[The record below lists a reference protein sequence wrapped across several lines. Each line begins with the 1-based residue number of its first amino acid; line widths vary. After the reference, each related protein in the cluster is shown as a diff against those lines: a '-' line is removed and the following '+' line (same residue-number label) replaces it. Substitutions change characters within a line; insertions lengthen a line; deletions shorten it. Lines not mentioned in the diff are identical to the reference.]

1 MRNPR
6 ILNRPMFNPN
16 ASAYGRG
23 IASNL
28 VSEEER
34 IRFNAGG
41 RVGLW
46 KGSEL
51 VMKIPGFSKI
61 IKKLTPDKSYGKYLT
76 DKISQIGKPSSA
88 GGYGG
93 TGWGATEV
101 PWFKSI
107 AGKGIGLGKGIVG
120 KAKRS
125 PLLWGLGGGALGLPF
140 LFGGDK
146 EEIEETEVDP
156 QWKKR
161 LQTKATKGEKEIEK
175 GLYSPKEKEE
185 KKSQMALA
193 IAERLIGGSRDKWGS
208 KAQMENIA
216 GGLKDIREIADPSER
231 REMQAKYKAYWKG
244 QEKMEKSRYERETS
258 YAGAISKGLDHPQ
271 ALQATTG
278 ISGTLTL
285 SADPDLR
292 ENQIEKINER
302 GPGTIFFDEKSN
314 SWNILTPDGK
324 SVKVTVDQIEG
335 AFKSGA
341 IDEMRN
347 PEKPEKKEEDLI
359 AETETLDID
368 NPVTLAGTKPII
380 DTSEPKVNAV
390 GMPFFN

>member
-1 MRNPR
+1 M
-6 ILNRPMFNPN
+6 
-16 ASAYGRG
+16 
-23 IASNL
+23 
-28 VSEEER
+28 
-34 IRFNAGG
+34 
-41 RVGLW
+41 
-46 KGSEL
+46 
-51 VMKIPGFSKI
+51 
-61 IKKLTPDKSYGKYLT
+61 
-76 DKISQIGKPSSA
+76 Q
-88 GGYGG
+88 
-93 TGWGATEV
+93 
-101 PWFKSI
+101 
-107 AGKGIGLGKGIVG
+107 
-120 KAKRS
+120 
-125 PLLWGLGGGALGLPF
+125 
-140 LFGGDK
+140 
-146 EEIEETEVDP
+146 
-156 QWKKR
+156 
-161 LQTKATKGEKEIEK
+161 LQV
-175 GLYSPKEKEE
+175 
-185 KKSQMALA
+185 
-193 IAERLIGGSRDKWGS
+193 
-208 KAQMENIA
+208 
-216 GGLKDIREIADPSER
+216 
-231 REMQAKYKAYWKG
+231 QAKYKAYWKG